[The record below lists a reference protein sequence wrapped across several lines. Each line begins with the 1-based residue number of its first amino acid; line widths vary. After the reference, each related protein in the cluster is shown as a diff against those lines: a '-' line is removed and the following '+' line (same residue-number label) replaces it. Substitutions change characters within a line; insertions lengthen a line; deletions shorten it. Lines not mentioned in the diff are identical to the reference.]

1 MLDKIVTAAVT
12 QTLLLTN
19 SFLTQ
24 NLQITDGQI
33 TASKVSEEAYF
44 HQGSQESLPKRR
56 RK

>member
-44 HQGSQESLPKRR
+44 H
-56 RK
+56 